1 MSYLSLVVSFTAF
14 NAAKVSK
21 INHIVV
27 GISLFMN
34 REIRILTLTAV
45 LHLLTEVLLQ
55 YSGQWIKVRGNVQCT
70 PPCGRYPQ

>member
-27 GISLFMN
+27 GMGLCQKSDFGLAYHRLGSYQVSI
-34 REIRILTLTAV
+34 
-45 LHLLTEVLLQ
+45 
-55 YSGQWIKVRGNVQCT
+55 
-70 PPCGRYPQ
+70 

>member
-27 GISLFMN
+27 GISLF
-34 REIRILTLTAV
+34 RIGKSAF
-45 LHLLTEVLLQ
+45 
-55 YSGQWIKVRGNVQCT
+55 
-70 PPCGRYPQ
+70 